1 MRVNKLSG
9 IVMRVTAVLICLV
22 LFSAH
27 LASGMFAKYT
37 SKVEEQSDARVAK
50 FNVSVK
56 ETAPLS
62 FDESGIG
69 TYQFYVYNQDSE
81 VAFQCDDIIVR
92 FNAVDNSG
100 LFSASELT
108 NACTEAK
115 LNGNAGT
122 YSAST
127 NSYTFS
133 VADRVERGSQSG
145 VYTLTFKKSDLV
157 KINEEA
163 TEPITETDISIDLDV
178 SAKGAQA
185 I

>member
-9 IVMRVTAVLICLV
+9 IVMRVTAILICLV

-37 SKVEEQSDARVAK
+37 AKAEEQSDARVAK

-56 ETAPLS
+56 ETTPLS
-62 FDESGIG
+62 FDDSGIG
-69 TYQFYVYNQDSE
+69 TYQFYIYNKDSE
-81 VAFQCDDIIVR
+81 VAYRCDDIIVKV
-92 FNAVDNSG
+92 NAVDPSG
-100 LFSASELT
+100 VFSADDLAR
-108 NACTEAK
+108 ACTEVK
-115 LNGNAGT
+115 LNGNDGT
-122 YSAST
+122 YSEST

-133 VADRVERGSQSG
+133 VSDRVDQRMQSD

-157 KINEEA
+157 KNNEEA
-163 TEPITETDISIDLDV
+163 TEAVTETNISIDLDV